1 MRKLTLLL
9 SVVIS
14 TTAFA
19 GGNDNPPAINLH
31 LNKRADID
39 RESFLTENKEG
50 RALAFGYHQ
59 FGSANLNN
67 WLAANTSTSGAFA
80 DNYMTIGLDN
90 FKNNGKHY
98 DGISGLGFIIPQK
111 VSAGINDSLKM
122 RLTGWHLTTSAFGYD
137 IIKGEIVTLAVA
149 PAFAW
154 GNLKM
159 RREANGTK
167 TKYTN
172 PFVAPGGRAE
182 IRFDIANFIIGGR
195 VTYRY
200 DITNTLWKRKD
211 DMMPV
216 LPEYGNTGLAF
227 FGYIGIMIGKDD
239 DSSKRTDDPPATPAP
254 RD

>member
-1 MRKLTLLL
+1 MRKFTALLAIFI
-9 SVVIS
+9 SVN
-14 TTAFA
+14 AFA
-19 GGNDNPPAINLH
+19 GGSGNPPAINLH
-31 LNKRADID
+31 LKKPADID

-50 RALAFGYHQ
+50 RGLSFGYNQ
-59 FGSANLNN
+59 FASANLNA
-67 WLAANTSTSGAFA
+67 WLRTNSSAAGTFA
-80 DNYMTIGLDN
+80 DNYLTVGLDN
-90 FKNNGKHY
+90 FQNNGKHY
-98 DGISGLGFIIPQK
+98 DGISSLGFIIPQK
-111 VSAGINDSLKM
+111 VNAGIGDSLTL

-137 IIKGEIVTLAVA
+137 VIKGEVVTLAIG

-159 RREANGTK
+159 RRDVNGAK

-200 DITNTLWKRKD
+200 DITNTLWKRKN

-216 LPEYGNTGLAF
+216 LPEYGNSGLAF
-227 FGYIGIMIGKDD
+227 FGYIGIMIGKDEES
-239 DSSKRTDDPPATPAP
+239 DSRDNSATPPAP

>member
-1 MRKLTLLL
+1 MRKCTALLAIFI
-9 SVVIS
+9 SV
-14 TTAFA
+14 TAFA
-19 GGNDNPPAINLH
+19 GGNGNPPVINLH
-31 LNKRADID
+31 LKKPSDID

-50 RALAFGYHQ
+50 RGFCFGYNE
-59 FGSANLNN
+59 FASANLNT
-67 WLAANTSTSGAFA
+67 WLDANTSTSGAFA
-80 DNYMTIGLDN
+80 DNYLTVGFDN
-90 FKNNGKHY
+90 FQNNGKHY
-98 DGISGLGFIIPQK
+98 DGISSLGFIIPQK
-111 VSAGINDSLKM
+111 VNAGMNDSLIM
-122 RLTGWHLTTSAFGYD
+122 RLTGWHLTTSTFGYD
-137 IIKGEIVTLAVA
+137 IVKGEVVTLAIG

-159 RREANGTK
+159 RRDVNGAK

-216 LPEYGNTGLAF
+216 LPEYANSGLAF

-239 DSSKRTDDPPATPAP
+239 DTTKRSDTTETPAP